1 MYKNIISGNFSKS
14 ASSYD
19 DHAEVQ
25 KECARKLLTLI
36 KRKHFPRILE
46 IGCGTGVYT
55 HMLSKKYSDSEIVA
69 LDISDEMIKIAREK
83 VPKEG
88 IDFISADGEQIEVD
102 GKFDLITS
110 NASFQWFENL
120 GTALRLFA
128 GSLAEDGLLCFSMY
142 GPETFKELEEVFK
155 HHFGR
160 RRWLSSAKFNSRE
173 ETEER
178 LKKHFKDFD
187 IKEEHFTVDFF
198 SLWDFL
204 RNIKHT
210 GTRGEGLSGD
220 IFLGKYMMRE
230 LERTYIDKFGGIKA
244 THHVY
249 FCKAKL

>member
-25 KECARKLLTLI
+25 KECAKKLLGLI
-36 KRKHFPRILE
+36 RKKHFPRILE

-55 HMLSKKYSDSEIVA
+55 HMLREKYDNAEITAV
-69 LDISDEMIKIAREK
+69 DISDEMIKIAREK
-83 VPKEG
+83 IPRKG
-88 IDFISADGEQIEVD
+88 IDFIAADGEQVEVD

-120 GTALRLFA
+120 GTAFRLFRS
-128 GSLAEDGLLCFSMY
+128 SLAEGGTLCFSMY

-155 HHFGR
+155 HHFGSHQ
-160 RRWLSSAKFNSRE
+160 WLSSTKFTSRE
-173 ETEER
+173 ETEGR
-178 LKKHFKDFD
+178 LKKHFNDFQV
-187 IKEEHFTVDFF
+187 KEEHYTVDFISF
-198 SLWDFL
+198 WDFL

-210 GTRGEGLSGD
+210 GTRGEGIGRG